1 MKKFFDRNSIW
12 FGIIIGAVSPAIL
25 FLIIREIVY
34 YTTLWTNPVLVQAYH
49 MTYISDATCFLIAI
63 IFNIIFFRKYMKE
76 QKYEMTGRGVMVITM
91 VLTFAFVIMKLDV
104 LTKLFE

>member
-1 MKKFFDRNSIW
+1 
-12 FGIIIGAVSPAIL
+12 
-25 FLIIREIVY
+25 
-34 YTTLWTNPVLVQAYH
+34 
-49 MTYISDATCFLIAI
+49 
-63 IFNIIFFRKYMKE
+63 MKE